1 MPLSRLHCNA
11 LPTCR
16 GENDIHQS
24 FLGGGRNRF
33 PDTPV
38 GCTGRAGSTR
48 LSENLLDSSG
58 PAPTYR
64 HPQSSIPPGPMNA
77 RTRRPFLLS
86 DEARS
91 DLLLALLQLAFT
103 LLGIV
108 LLTTGLPT

>member
-1 MPLSRLHCNA
+1 
-11 LPTCR
+11 
-16 GENDIHQS
+16 
-24 FLGGGRNRF
+24 
-33 PDTPV
+33 
-38 GCTGRAGSTR
+38 
-48 LSENLLDSSG
+48 
-58 PAPTYR
+58 
-64 HPQSSIPPGPMNA
+64 MNA